1 MPKRWGSP
9 ICVCGCAPA
18 TARSSMPLRFVPP
31 GKNSGSRSGR
41 VAGDPCTPPALCV
54 STAGTASN
62 GCSYGS
68 STWRRLTG
76 ASAFINIIHARS
88 GGRQRPVP
96 SARPAGGNL
105 MATRFSRRSVIA
117 GATAVGSTI
126 IVKPTRAADHKF
138 VQYHNQPAGGTLHKN
153 LVAMWDAVRG
163 ETNGRVETTVYAE
176 NNKIAGGDPE
186 ALKKLLAGEIQFFT
200 LMGGIIGTVVPVA
213 EAQQVPF
220 AFKSAPEAHKA
231 IDGPFGRYIGEEMA
245 AKGMYLFPVAGFDNG
260 MRQVTTVNRPIA
272 KPDDFAGMKIR
283 VPPGQMIFDTFA
295 AFGAQPITT
304 PANQIY
310 DALKSGK
317 VEAQENPLA
326 IMQGY
331 KLDEMVRY
339 VSMTNHMWSGFN
351 LMAHLST
358 WMALPDDIKAVI
370 ETNAAKYVRQQREE
384 QGKLN
389 AGLRDTFA
397 ARGIAF
403 NDVDQAAFR
412 ARLPGVYATWK
423 DKLGGKCWSLL
434 EAEVGKAGVTTARR
448 AVIAAHAGHG
458 QIRDLDTPASRA
470 EACRKIK

>member
-1 MPKRWGSP
+1 
-9 ICVCGCAPA
+9 
-18 TARSSMPLRFVPP
+18 
-31 GKNSGSRSGR
+31 
-41 VAGDPCTPPALCV
+41 
-54 STAGTASN
+54 
-62 GCSYGS
+62 
-68 STWRRLTG
+68 
-76 ASAFINIIHARS
+76 
-88 GGRQRPVP
+88 
-96 SARPAGGNL
+96 
-105 MATRFSRRSVIA
+105 MATQFSRRSVIA

-163 ETNGRVETTVYAE
+163 ETNGRVEATVYAE

-358 WMALPDDIKAVI
+358 WKALPDDIKAVI
-370 ETNAAKYVRQQREE
+370 ETNAAKYVRQQRQE
-384 QGKLN
+384 QGTLN
-389 AGLRDTFA
+389 AGLRDSFA

-403 NDVDQAAFR
+403 NEVDQAAFR

-423 DKLGGKCWSLL
+423 DKLGNKCWGLL
-434 EAEVGKAGVTTARR
+434 EAEVGKLG
-448 AVIAAHAGHG
+448 
-458 QIRDLDTPASRA
+458 
-470 EACRKIK
+470 